1 MVRTKRGLS
10 CCVGQKL
17 DEKTLLVLQQPSQPV
32 PREHRDAVSRGNVA
46 ARGTKC
52 EPVQIVATSVLWKHS
67 EASGDNPYPYAPA
80 WRIHCGPWCLV
91 DDSAD
96 QQLTRSR

>member
-1 MVRTKRGLS
+1 V
-10 CCVGQKL
+10 L
-17 DEKTLLVLQQPSQPV
+17 DKNWPRRPFSYCNSKASPY

-46 ARGTKC
+46 ARGTKF

-96 QQLTRSR
+96 QQLTRSRQQF